1 MPRAHRKDFIRSA
14 TTTLSPRRSSSRICR
29 VHSQPRLLAR
39 LFVSLCLSVS
49 LSLSVS
55 PSPPLR
61 IAFPVQPEA
70 PQQIRVVLSHSP
82 SKSPRAISRVGAP
95 RLQRVAVARRRVAEN
110 DAGPNADAE
119 AALPAAPAPDGAP
132 HVVPELPPPSKL
144 SPRPP
149 PKRPCSPGALP
160 APIPVSATVLIPVPA
175 TVPIPI
181 PGDDLPPP
189 PPPPPP
195 PWYGARG

>member
-14 TTTLSPRRSSSRICR
+14 TTTLSPRRSSSHLSCAFTTT
-29 VHSQPRLLAR
+29 SPRA
-39 LFVSLCLSVS
+39 SVS
-49 LSLSVS
+49 LSLCLSLS
-55 PSPPLR
+55 RSRPHPLFELR
-61 IAFPVQPEA
+61 SVQPEA
-70 PQQIRVVLSHSP
+70 PQQIRVVFVPLP
-82 SKSPRAISRVGAP
+82 VEIPRAISRAWALPGSRESPSLAAASP
-95 RLQRVAVARRRVAEN
+95 KN
-110 DAGPNADAE
+110 DAGPNADAG

-132 HVVPELPPPSKL
+132 HMLYPELPPPSKL

-149 PKRPCSPGALP
+149 PNAVLTGVLP

-195 PWYGARG
+195 PPWYGARG